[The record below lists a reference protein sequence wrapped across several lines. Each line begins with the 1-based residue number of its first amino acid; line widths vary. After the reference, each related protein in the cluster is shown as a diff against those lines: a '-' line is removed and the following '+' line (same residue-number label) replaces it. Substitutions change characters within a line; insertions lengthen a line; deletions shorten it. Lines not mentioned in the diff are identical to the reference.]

1 MTWVNLI
8 LVVLPIVVVAGSRPI
23 KGASDGLYFETH
35 FNNFNKPYNFN
46 NRKQHG
52 KKSGGWEPGANTG
65 SNTGVNNFEAATYKK
80 VGWRLIPFLLL
91 CYVVAYLD
99 RVNVGFAKLQMLQD
113 LQFSDTVYGLGAG
126 IFFIGYFLF
135 EVPSNVILHRV
146 GARVWIAR
154 IMVTW
159 GVISAGMMF
168 VESVTSFYVMRFL
181 LGVAEAGFFPGI
193 ILYLTYWYPA
203 ARRARMTALFMS
215 AIALSGVIGGP
226 LSGWIMQS
234 FVGMGGLKG
243 WQWLFV
249 LEGLPSVAV
258 GIATLFY
265 LDDSIDGAKW
275 LTSPEKELLKRNIS
289 LDNAS
294 KQHLSISAVFKDGR
308 VWLLG
313 LIYFSFVMGLYG
325 VSFWLPTIIK
335 ATGVKDAF
343 QIGMLTAI
351 PYGSAVVAMIFVSR
365 SADRTGERRWHI
377 AVPALLG
384 AVGLILSVTWGQ
396 NTVLAMTAL
405 TLATMGILTT
415 LPLFWSLPTSFLAG
429 AGAAAGIALINSVG
443 NLAGFV
449 SPFAVGWLK
458 DMTQS
463 TNAGMYLLAVSLV
476 VGALLTLSVPA
487 RLVSK

>member
-1 MTWVNLI
+1 M
-8 LVVLPIVVVAGSRPI
+8 
-23 KGASDGLYFETH
+23 ET
-35 FNNFNKPYNFN
+35 KVM
-46 NRKQHG
+46 G
-52 KKSGGWEPGANTG
+52 TMPGATPANDH
-65 SNTGVNNFEAATYKK
+65 FEIATYKK

-113 LQFSDTVYGLGAG
+113 LKFSETVYGLGAG

-146 GARVWIAR
+146 GARIWIAR

-168 VESVTSFYVMRFL
+168 VESATSFYILRFF
-181 LGVAEAGFFPGI
+181 LGMAEAGFFPGI

-203 ARRARMTALFMS
+203 ARRARMIALFMS

-226 LSGWIMQS
+226 LSGWILQS
-234 FVGMGGLKG
+234 FAGTYGLKG
-243 WQWLFV
+243 WQWLFL
-249 LEGLPSVAV
+249 LEGLPSVAI
-258 GIATLFY
+258 GIATFFY
-265 LDDSIDGAKW
+265 LDDRIAHAKW
-275 LTSPEKELLKRNIS
+275 LTPEEKALLERNIVVE
-289 LDNAS
+289 NAT
-294 KQHLSISAVFKDGR
+294 KQDLSIREVFSDKR
-308 VWLLG
+308 VWLMS

-325 VSFWLPTIIK
+325 VSFWLPSLIK
-335 ATGVKDAF
+335 ATGVKDAL

-351 PYGSAVVAMIFVSR
+351 PYGSAVLAMIVVSR
-365 SADRTGERRWHI
+365 SADRLRERRWHI
-377 AVPALLG
+377 AIPAVLG
-384 AVGLILSVTWGQ
+384 SVGLVLSAIWGQ
-396 NTVLAMTAL
+396 NTVLAMAAL

-449 SPFAVGWLK
+449 SPFLVGWLK

-463 TNAGMYLLAVSLV
+463 TNAGMYMLATSLV
-476 VGALLTLSVPA
+476 LGALLTLSVPA
-487 RLVSK
+487 RLVDK

>member
-1 MTWVNLI
+1 M
-8 LVVLPIVVVAGSRPI
+8 
-23 KGASDGLYFETH
+23 E
-35 FNNFNKPYNFN
+35 
-46 NRKQHG
+46 
-52 KKSGGWEPGANTG
+52 KKSGGWEPGADTG
-65 SNTGVNNFEAATYKK
+65 SNTSTNNFEAATYKK

-159 GVISAGMMF
+159 GVISAEMMF

-234 FVGMGGLKG
+234 FAGMGGLKG

-365 SADRTGERRWHI
+365 NADRTGERRWHI

-384 AVGLILSVTWGQ
+384 AVGLVLSVTWGQ

-463 TNAGMYLLAVSLV
+463 TNAGMYLLSVSLV